1 MSRNRGLLPLAGVAF
16 CSAQIW
22 QVPYQRH
29 QFIISRRQE
38 KHHSRQQ
45 ESPSGEILV
54 PDLTTPHRIMRTWV
68 ILWHFS
74 LWINWLIYQN
84 NVATA
89 IFNLCSLFK
98 RTTGQTFKMPVASW
112 VDSFSTLIVCPTSSK
127 FAVPTRTFCSCL
139 FSVTAEVLQ
148 HVNDLISILL

>member
-89 IFNLCSLFK
+89 I
-98 RTTGQTFKMPVASW
+98 
-112 VDSFSTLIVCPTSSK
+112 LI
-127 FAVPTRTFCSCL
+127 FAVYLKELQGRPLKYQWPRGWTVSRLSLSVLLPLNLLCLPEHFVPVCSRSLLKFCNMS
-139 FSVTAEVLQ
+139 TTW
-148 HVNDLISILL
+148 